1 MKQTIEIEVPESKKA
16 VWKDGKIIFEDIESQ
31 LPKTW
36 EEFCEIS
43 SISEK
48 ECLISDYYGVSKVHH
63 IRSYPV
69 PRDPKRDGN
78 ILPSKKDAEQHLAL
92 MKLHQLR
99 DYYRQGWLPNWE
111 NNSSKYGIK
120 QCYNPIEYKTE
131 LRVMWYN
138 HTYMFLSFPTYD
150 LTKEFLT
157 NFRDLIEQ
165 AGDLI

>member
-1 MKQTIEIEVPESKKA
+1 MKQTIEIEVP
-16 VWKDGKIIFEDIESQ
+16 DGKQAVLKDNQVIFGDIEPQ

-99 DYYRQGWLPNWE
+99 DYYRQGWTPDWE
-111 NNSSKYGIK
+111 DDSCKYTIVQKVTIKGI
-120 QCYNPIEYKTE
+120 QHIVACYRT
-131 LRVMWYN
+131 
-138 HTYMFLSFPTYD
+138 TSCFLSFPTRK
-150 LTKEFLT
+150 LAEKFLT
-157 NFRDLIEQ
+157 NFRNFIEQ